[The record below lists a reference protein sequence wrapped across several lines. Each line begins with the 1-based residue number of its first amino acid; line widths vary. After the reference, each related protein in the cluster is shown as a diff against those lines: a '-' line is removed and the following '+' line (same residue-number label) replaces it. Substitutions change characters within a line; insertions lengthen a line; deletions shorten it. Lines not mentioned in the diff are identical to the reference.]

1 MCGEASSVQERKLD
15 RGTDRE
21 TTSFVPSHL
30 VTVSDVTKDK
40 TVYKII
46 YFLRCFAWLSVSL
59 NNSKLGS
66 DQTHSERRFE
76 PFTRRLSMDSLM
88 SEDEYNYHQR
98 VERDPFRSVR
108 RRRDIEDYHQSEY
121 QEYHPS
127 QTRHRA
133 LQCDG
138 EFEPSFDNDRY
149 LPPRPDWDQRHYRGH
164 HDRDSVPGRRYQQSL
179 EVTEDWRK
187 YRGQWRSLYEGLDFP
202 ADFTSRGR
210 RTEMDRNSR
219 LSLGRRN
226 YNYYTS
232 APTYQ
237 YRYPR
242 RDLYEYY
249 DRDED
254 FQ

>member
-15 RGTDRE
+15 RGTDRA

-30 VTVSDVTKDK
+30 VTVSEVTKDK
-40 TVYKII
+40 TFYKII

-59 NNSKLGS
+59 NNTKLGA

-98 VERDPFRSVR
+98 VERDPFRSVK

-138 EFEPSFDNDRY
+138 EFEPSFDNDRVAVIKSPY
-149 LPPRPDWDQRHYRGH
+149 FYHCY
-164 HDRDSVPGRRYQQSL
+164 DSVS
-179 EVTEDWRK
+179 E
-187 YRGQWRSLYEGLDFP
+187 SF
-202 ADFTSRGR
+202 SRVLCNPQLGN
-210 RTEMDRNSR
+210 RTGE
-219 LSLGRRN
+219 LSLL
-226 YNYYTS
+226 T
-232 APTYQ
+232 
-237 YRYPR
+237 
-242 RDLYEYY
+242 
-249 DRDED
+249 
-254 FQ
+254 